1 MHGYGSMNKRS
12 ATAIT
17 SLLAVLTLLLSGCGL
32 LEKTGLVSP
41 PREATPVPVP
51 LSEQAYQIN
60 LSLSASSDLN
70 PDTRSRPSPVQV
82 RVFMTDGQSEIG
94 SKSFEQMFDYAGTQ
108 IDPRPVSTLTL
119 RPGESRML
127 SMSANRTQ
135 SMLVIAAAYREPYQ
149 TVWKAAA
156 SITPTETVSV
166 SVSIGAS
173 AVTIEPSP

>member
-32 LEKTGLVSP
+32 LEKTGLVSS
-41 PREATPVPVP
+41 PRPVPVP

-108 IDPRPVSTLTL
+108 IEPRPVSTLTL
-119 RPGESRML
+119 RPGENRML

-149 TVWKAAA
+149 TIWKAAA
-156 SITPTETVSV
+156 SITPTDTVSV
-166 SVSIGAS
+166 SASIGAS